1 MSPAEPP
8 PGRRRH
14 NVLAA
19 LASDD
24 FLAAVDADIAEACS
38 LGITG
43 VPFYLFGHTH
53 GVSGAQT
60 PDTFTAL

>member
-1 MSPAEPP
+1 LSTAKPTSSH
-8 PGRRRH
+8 RHH